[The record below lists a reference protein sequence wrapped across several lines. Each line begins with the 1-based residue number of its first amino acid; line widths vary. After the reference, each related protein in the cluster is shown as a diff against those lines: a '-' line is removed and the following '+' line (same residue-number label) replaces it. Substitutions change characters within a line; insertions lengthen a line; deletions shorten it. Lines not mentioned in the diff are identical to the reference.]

1 MTGSGAGIFVIDRKE
16 EGSSIFAN
24 GAPTAAAAAVA
35 AKRTDIEGNFF
46 CLSFSSLSLFLRRF
60 SPLALLA
67 KASSFA
73 SRHFNRR
80 EERN

>member
-24 GAPTAAAAAVA
+24 GAPTAAAAVA